1 MKAQNRSGIVGFQ
14 RLPTPACQ
22 RAATNPHTEIN
33 GHLAIDGIGN
43 LFLFKEIGR
52 SERIRTSDPLLPK
65 QVRYQAALRSDR
77 VGRELSNP
85 KGICKGYS
93 CRYRRVPMLSTRCKI
108 EARGVV
114 TVSA

>member
-1 MKAQNRSGIVGFQ
+1 MPFDSRKS
-14 RLPTPACQ
+14 PAVDQ
-22 RAATNPHTEIN
+22 HYKIIR
-33 GHLAIDGIGN
+33 DFSGN
-43 LFLFKEIGR
+43 LHGR

-85 KGICKGYS
+85 KGICKGDS
-93 CRYRRVPMLSTRCKI
+93 CRYFRALMFSTRCKI

-114 TVSA
+114 TVSTRPRVSNTGLNREVCAVLSRQTM